1 MITPTRTGVTA
12 ATTPGVQ
19 AGCFSGVKIRLQLVV
34 TNPDGKKLYYDNP
47 DDITLLQLAQMTQ
60 SGLMALTGQ
69 TIKETGA
76 TTQSITGAMTAN
88 TPTIEFGT
96 GATAAA
102 FTDYAI
108 QTATTGTNPVTA
120 TINAISSN
128 TFTVT
133 ATWSNTT
140 GSSVTIGEVAM
151 YVTSTAGVSTNKTY
165 ALTHDQFTG
174 VVVSNGGTAAATLT
188 FTWS

>member
-1 MITPTRTGVTA
+1 MSARSGQTA
-12 ATTPGVQ
+12 SVSNASAA
-19 AGCFSGVKIRLQLVV
+19 AGNAGLRVV
-34 TNPDGKKLYYDNP
+34 LDMVFAGPDGGQYASYHDEYDS
-47 DDITLLQLAQMTQ
+47 TLLQLAQMTQ
-60 SGLMALTGQ
+60 SAFMALESQ

-76 TTQSITGAMTAN
+76 TTQTINSAMAAN

-96 GATAAA
+96 NTAAVT

-108 QTATTGTNPVTA
+108 GTAAGGTNPVTA
-120 TINAISSN
+120 TVNAISGS

-140 GSSVTIGEVAM
+140 GSSVAIAEVAM
-151 YVTSTAGVSTNKTY
+151 YVTSTAGVTTNKTY
-165 ALTHDQFTG
+165 ALTHDSFSAVT
-174 VVVSNGGTAAATLT
+174 VSNGGTAAATLS

>member
-1 MITPTRTGVTA
+1 MLPPARSGVTA
-12 ATTPGVQ
+12 ATIPGVR
-19 AGCFSGVKIRLQLVV
+19 AGVFSGVKIRLQLTV
-34 TNPDGKKLYYDNP
+34 TNPDGSRLYYDNP

-60 SGLMALTGQ
+60 SGFMALTGQ
-69 TIKETGA
+69 TIKETGG
-76 TTQSITGAMTAN
+76 TTQSITGAMTSN
-88 TPTIEFGT
+88 TPSLEFGT
-96 GATAAA
+96 GGTAAS

-108 QTATTGTNPVTA
+108 QTAAGGTNPVTA
-120 TINAISSN
+120 TVTAITSN

-133 ATWSNTT
+133 GTWNNTT
-140 GSSVTIGEVAM
+140 GISVTISEVAM
-151 YVTSTAGVSTNKTY
+151 YATSLTGVSSNKTY